1 MSLFPFSA
9 VVGQD
14 DAQLALLL
22 AAVDPGIGGVL
33 LRGDKG
39 SAKSTLARGLAG
51 LLAPG
56 APFVELPIGAT
67 EDRVVGSLDVGAA
80 LSGQAVQLRPGL
92 LAGAHNGVLYVDEVN
107 LLPDHLVDVLLDAA
121 ASGVHRVERDGVSH
135 THPARFVLIGSMNP
149 EEGELRPQLLDR
161 FGLAVEIHAPS
172 DPSVR
177 TAIVRAR
184 LGFERGEPATGDDRV
199 LAARIA
205 TARPAA
211 IPDGVVDF
219 ACRLAVGVGA
229 EGLRGDLVLCR
240 AAAALAGWEGRSD
253 ATVDDVER
261 VAGFALAHRRH
272 RRPLDPPTFP
282 PDELRQA
289 IDELRQAIDQPT
301 SSSSERIDGRWSDLA
316 GEALD
321 AGPGPLRL
329 PARAAPAA
337 VSGPHVRGPV
347 VGDQPPGPDGPTG
360 VAVAATLRAG
370 LLRRSLEPA
379 APVVTADDLRQPRRR
394 RAPTRCVVLAVDTSG
409 SMGSQARVQAAT
421 GAVLGLLADA
431 YRRRDRV
438 ALVAFRGQ
446 GAEEVLAPTASV
458 EIARSRLADLPTGG
472 ATPLAEGL
480 DAAHATARR
489 AAADGDTPLL
499 VVLTDA
505 RATSGP
511 DALDRALAAAG
522 AIATAG
528 IETVVLDAEDGT
540 ARLSLAARIADAL
553 GAICV
558 PLAGLSAA
566 AVETAIRSALE
577 A

>member
-1 MSLFPFSA
+1 
-9 VVGQD
+9 
-14 DAQLALLL
+14 
-22 AAVDPGIGGVL
+22 
-33 LRGDKG
+33 
-39 SAKSTLARGLAG
+39 
-51 LLAPG
+51 
-56 APFVELPIGAT
+56 
-67 EDRVVGSLDVGAA
+67 
-80 LSGQAVQLRPGL
+80 
-92 LAGAHNGVLYVDEVN
+92 
-107 LLPDHLVDVLLDAA
+107 
-121 ASGVHRVERDGVSH
+121 
-135 THPARFVLIGSMNP
+135 VLIGSMNP